1 MAKDTIEISSLQ
13 EGESRILTK
22 NGNGYTVSK
31 IEDNP
36 DYLGEYAQAHIS
48 KDLVSEYNKAL
59 EEAFESA
66 SYKQGDLSHYYDMV
80 AKEKIYSQ
88 SFAKVDLER
97 LSCLSENAQNNL
109 DKILE
114 LNSIIEYYINTDDLI
129 GRVIETVENNTNKSY
144 TIKKKTNTTDTMMTS
159 IKNFCEQID
168 IGYVVGEVTSNT
180 FAKGTTIMYLMG
192 DVQKGWHLSFYPL
205 GVCEIT
211 PIEQDHEPLVVMN
224 VSKLVTGIQRGLSK
238 YFTGEKY
245 QGMVEN
251 KITSM
256 IKENYP
262 PEVYEAYKNK
272 EQYALLDNERCSV
285 VRVNKGDG
293 LMGLSPIVKGLK
305 AEIMLE
311 TIDAVD
317 RKNLIDRAKKIYF
330 QKMRKECLDKDNNKI
345 GNLPNIT
352 GFLQQKLMFAMQ
364 QEDVIYT
371 APPYTESLEILEPK
385 VELTPSEKIME
396 YRNRLLSALGISF
409 ISAEDG
415 SSYTV
420 TNLNYSELLK
430 SINKISKQLE
440 PIFNKYFKLLC
451 FEKGYKLDKCP
462 TMEIEST
469 ELISMESKVAL
480 INTYYTTLGLS
491 RETTFKVLGIDI
503 DIETQRRKQENDK
516 GLNDIFE
523 PYATSYNTNVD
534 EMNNEENK
542 TETEKNIEGKNSNNS
557 KQNKDKDKQQKDK
570 ERMKEKKKEVK

>member
-22 NGNGYTVSK
+22 NGNGYSVSK

-36 DYLGEYAQAHIS
+36 DYLSEYAQAHVS
-48 KDLVSEYNKAL
+48 KDLVSEYYKAY

-129 GRVIETVENNTNKSY
+129 GRVIETVENNTNRSY

-168 IGYVVGEVTSNT
+168 IGYIVGEVTSNT

-224 VSKLVTGIQRGLSK
+224 VSKLVSGIQRSLNK
-238 YFTGEKY
+238 YFMGEKY
-245 QGMVEN
+245 QEMIKN
-251 KITSM
+251 KISSM

-262 PEVYEAYKNK
+262 PEVYEAYVNQ

-352 GFLQQKLMFAMQ
+352 GFLQQQLMFAMQ

-371 APPYTESLEILEPK
+371 APPYAESLEILEPK

-523 PYATSYNTNVD
+523 PYQTSYNTNVAD
-534 EMNNEENK
+534 MQENSKSKEE
-542 TETEKNIEGKNSNNS
+542 TQDKNSNGSTKS
-557 KQNKDKDKQQKDK
+557 KDEEKRQKDL
-570 ERMKEKKKEVK
+570 ERNKEKDNQKA

>member
-1 MAKDTIEISSLQ
+1 MAKDTIEISSLK

-22 NGNGYTVSK
+22 NGNGYSVSK

-36 DYLGEYAQAHIS
+36 DYLSEYAQAHVS
-48 KDLVSEYNKAL
+48 KDLVSEYYKAY

-66 SYKQGDLSHYYDMV
+66 SYKQGGLTHYYDMV

-97 LSCLSENAQNNL
+97 LSYLSENAQNNL

-144 TIKKKTNTTDTMMTS
+144 TIKKKTNTTDTMMAS

-180 FAKGTTIMYLMG
+180 FSKGTTIMYLMG

-224 VSKLVTGIQRGLSK
+224 VSKLVSGIQRGLNK
-238 YFTGEKY
+238 YFMGEKY
-245 QGMVEN
+245 QGMIEN
-251 KITSM
+251 KISSM

-262 PEVYEAYKNK
+262 PEVYEAYKNQ

-285 VRVNKGDG
+285 VRVNKSDG

-352 GFLQQKLMFAMQ
+352 GFLQQQLMFAMQ

-371 APPYTESLEILEPK
+371 APPYAESLEILEPK

-523 PYATSYNTNVD
+523 PYQTSYNVNGQEIGKDNDST
-534 EMNNEENK
+534 K
-542 TETEKNIEGKNSNNS
+542 QETTDKNSNGSTKS
-557 KQNKDKDKQQKDK
+557 KDEEKRQKDM
-570 ERMKEKKKEVK
+570 ERNKEKDNQKV

>member
-22 NGNGYTVSK
+22 NGNGYSVSK

-36 DYLGEYAQAHIS
+36 DYLGEYAQAHVS
-48 KDLVSEYNKAL
+48 KDLVSEYYKAY

-224 VSKLVTGIQRGLSK
+224 VSKLVSGIQRSLNK
-238 YFTGEKY
+238 YFMGEKY
-245 QGMVEN
+245 QEMIKN
-251 KITSM
+251 KISSM

-262 PEVYEAYKNK
+262 PEVYEAYVNQ

-352 GFLQQKLMFAMQ
+352 GFLQQQLMFAMQ

-371 APPYTESLEILEPK
+371 APPYAESLEILEPK

-462 TMEIEST
+462 IMEIEST

-503 DIETQRRKQENDK
+503 DIETQRRKQENDE

-523 PYATSYNTNVD
+523 PYQTSYNVNGQEIGKDNDSTKQETTN
-534 EMNNEENK
+534 
-542 TETEKNIEGKNSNNS
+542 KNSNGSTKS
-557 KQNKDKDKQQKDK
+557 KDEEKRQKDL
-570 ERMKEKKKEVK
+570 ERNKEKDNQKV

>member
-22 NGNGYTVSK
+22 NGNGYSVSK

-36 DYLGEYAQAHIS
+36 DYLGEYAQAHVS
-48 KDLVSEYNKAL
+48 KDLVSEYYKAL

-66 SYKQGDLSHYYDMV
+66 SYKQGNLSHYYDMV

-97 LSCLSENAQNNL
+97 LSCLSENAQVNL

-224 VSKLVTGIQRGLSK
+224 VSKLVSGIQRSLNK
-238 YFTGEKY
+238 YFMGEKY
-245 QGMVEN
+245 QEMIKN
-251 KITSM
+251 KISSM

-262 PEVYEAYKNK
+262 PEVYEAYVNQ

-352 GFLQQKLMFAMQ
+352 GFLQQQLMFAMQ

-371 APPYTESLEILEPK
+371 APPYAESLEILEPK

-462 TMEIEST
+462 IMEIEST

-503 DIETQRRKQENDK
+503 DIETQRRKQENDE

-523 PYATSYNTNVD
+523 PYQTSYNVNGQEIGKDNDSTKQETTN
-534 EMNNEENK
+534 
-542 TETEKNIEGKNSNNS
+542 KNSNGSTKS
-557 KQNKDKDKQQKDK
+557 KDEEKRQKDL
-570 ERMKEKKKEVK
+570 ERNKEKDNQKV

>member
-13 EGESRILTK
+13 DGESRILTK
-22 NGNGYTVSK
+22 NGNGYSISK

-36 DYLGEYAQAHIS
+36 DYLGEYAQTHINR
-48 KDLVSEYNKAL
+48 DLVSEYYKAY

-66 SYKQGDLSHYYDMV
+66 SYKQGGLSHYYDMV

-88 SFAKVDLER
+88 SFARVDLER
-97 LSCLSENAQNNL
+97 LSYLCENAQNNL

-129 GRVIETVENNTNKSY
+129 GRVIETVENNTNRSY
-144 TIKKKTNTTDTMMTS
+144 TIKKKTNTTETMMTS
-159 IKNFCEQID
+159 VKKFCEQID

-192 DVQKGWHLSFYPL
+192 DNQKGWHLSFYPL

-211 PIEQDHEPLVVMN
+211 PIEEDHEPLVVMN
-224 VSKLVTGIQRGLSK
+224 VSKLVSNIQRSLGK

-245 QGMVEN
+245 QGIIEN
-251 KITSM
+251 KISSM
-256 IKENYP
+256 IENNYP
-262 PEVYEAYKNK
+262 PEVYEAYVNK
-272 EQYALLDNERCSV
+272 EQYALLNNERCSV
-285 VRVNKGDG
+285 IRVNKGDS

-305 AEIMLE
+305 SEIMLE

-330 QKMRKECLDKDNNKI
+330 QKMRKECLDKDNSKI

-352 GFLQQKLMFAMQ
+352 GFLQQQLMFAMQ

-371 APPYTESLEILEPK
+371 APPYAESLEILEPK
-385 VELTPSEKIME
+385 VELTPTEKIME

-523 PYATSYNTNVD
+523 PYQTSYNTAGD
-534 EMNNEENK
+534 KIGEEK
-542 TETEKNIEGKNSNNS
+542 TETEKKIEGKNDNNS
-557 KQNKDKDKQQKDK
+557 KRNADANKRADDKARREEQQ
-570 ERMKEKKKEVK
+570 KEVK

>member
-1 MAKDTIEISSLQ
+1 MAKDTIEISSLK

-22 NGNGYTVSK
+22 NGNGYSISK

-36 DYLGEYAQAHIS
+36 DYLGEYAQAHVS
-48 KDLVSEYNKAL
+48 KDLVSEYYKAY

-66 SYKQGDLSHYYDMV
+66 SYKQGGLSHYYDMV

-97 LSCLSENAQNNL
+97 LSYLSENAQNNL

-192 DVQKGWHLSFYPL
+192 DVQKGWHLSSYPL

-224 VSKLVTGIQRGLSK
+224 VSKLVSGIQRSLNK
-238 YFTGEKY
+238 YFMGEKY
-245 QGMVEN
+245 QGMIEN
-251 KITSM
+251 KISSM
-256 IKENYP
+256 LKENYP
-262 PEVYEAYKNK
+262 PEVYEAYENQ

-293 LMGLSPIVKGLK
+293 LMGLSPVVKGLK

-352 GFLQQKLMFAMQ
+352 GFLQQQLMFAMQ

-371 APPYTESLEILEPK
+371 APPYAESLEILEPK

-523 PYATSYNTNVD
+523 PYQTSYNVNGLEVGKDNDST
-534 EMNNEENK
+534 K
-542 TETEKNIEGKNSNNS
+542 QETTDKNSNGSTKS
-557 KQNKDKDKQQKDK
+557 KDEEKRQKDM
-570 ERMKEKKKEVK
+570 ERNKEKDNQKV

>member
-1 MAKDTIEISSLQ
+1 
-13 EGESRILTK
+13 
-22 NGNGYTVSK
+22 
-31 IEDNP
+31 
-36 DYLGEYAQAHIS
+36 
-48 KDLVSEYNKAL
+48 
-59 EEAFESA
+59 
-66 SYKQGDLSHYYDMV
+66 
-80 AKEKIYSQ
+80 
-88 SFAKVDLER
+88 
-97 LSCLSENAQNNL
+97 
-109 DKILE
+109 
-114 LNSIIEYYINTDDLI
+114 
-129 GRVIETVENNTNKSY
+129 
-144 TIKKKTNTTDTMMTS
+144 
-159 IKNFCEQID
+159 
-168 IGYVVGEVTSNT
+168 
-180 FAKGTTIMYLMG
+180 
-192 DVQKGWHLSFYPL
+192 
-205 GVCEIT
+205 
-211 PIEQDHEPLVVMN
+211 
-224 VSKLVTGIQRGLSK
+224 
-238 YFTGEKY
+238 
-245 QGMVEN
+245 
-251 KITSM
+251 
-256 IKENYP
+256 
-262 PEVYEAYKNK
+262 
-272 EQYALLDNERCSV
+272 
-285 VRVNKGDG
+285 
-293 LMGLSPIVKGLK
+293 
-305 AEIMLE
+305 MLE

-523 PYATSYNTNVD
+523 PYQTSYNVNGQEIGKDNDST
-534 EMNNEENK
+534 K
-542 TETEKNIEGKNSNNS
+542 QETTDKNSNGSTKS
-557 KQNKDKDKQQKDK
+557 KDEEKRQKDL
-570 ERMKEKKKEVK
+570 ERNKEKDNQKV

>member
-1 MAKDTIEISSLQ
+1 
-13 EGESRILTK
+13 
-22 NGNGYTVSK
+22 
-31 IEDNP
+31 
-36 DYLGEYAQAHIS
+36 
-48 KDLVSEYNKAL
+48 
-59 EEAFESA
+59 
-66 SYKQGDLSHYYDMV
+66 
-80 AKEKIYSQ
+80 
-88 SFAKVDLER
+88 
-97 LSCLSENAQNNL
+97 
-109 DKILE
+109 
-114 LNSIIEYYINTDDLI
+114 
-129 GRVIETVENNTNKSY
+129 
-144 TIKKKTNTTDTMMTS
+144 MMTS

-224 VSKLVTGIQRGLSK
+224 VSKLVSGIQRSLNK
-238 YFTGEKY
+238 YFMGEKY
-245 QGMVEN
+245 QEMIKN
-251 KITSM
+251 KISSM

-262 PEVYEAYKNK
+262 PEVYEAYVNQ

-352 GFLQQKLMFAMQ
+352 GFLQQQLMFAMQ

-371 APPYTESLEILEPK
+371 APPYAESLEILEPK

-462 TMEIEST
+462 IMEIEST

-503 DIETQRRKQENDK
+503 DIETQRRKQENDE

-523 PYATSYNTNVD
+523 PYQTSYNVNGQEIGKDNDSTKQETTN
-534 EMNNEENK
+534 
-542 TETEKNIEGKNSNNS
+542 KNSNGSTKS
-557 KQNKDKDKQQKDK
+557 KDEEKRQKDL
-570 ERMKEKKKEVK
+570 ERNKEKDNQKV

>member
-1 MAKDTIEISSLQ
+1 
-13 EGESRILTK
+13 
-22 NGNGYTVSK
+22 
-31 IEDNP
+31 
-36 DYLGEYAQAHIS
+36 
-48 KDLVSEYNKAL
+48 
-59 EEAFESA
+59 
-66 SYKQGDLSHYYDMV
+66 
-80 AKEKIYSQ
+80 
-88 SFAKVDLER
+88 
-97 LSCLSENAQNNL
+97 
-109 DKILE
+109 
-114 LNSIIEYYINTDDLI
+114 
-129 GRVIETVENNTNKSY
+129 
-144 TIKKKTNTTDTMMTS
+144 
-159 IKNFCEQID
+159 
-168 IGYVVGEVTSNT
+168 
-180 FAKGTTIMYLMG
+180 
-192 DVQKGWHLSFYPL
+192 
-205 GVCEIT
+205 
-211 PIEQDHEPLVVMN
+211 
-224 VSKLVTGIQRGLSK
+224 
-238 YFTGEKY
+238 
-245 QGMVEN
+245 
-251 KITSM
+251 
-256 IKENYP
+256 
-262 PEVYEAYKNK
+262 
-272 EQYALLDNERCSV
+272 
-285 VRVNKGDG
+285 
-293 LMGLSPIVKGLK
+293 
-305 AEIMLE
+305 MLE

-523 PYATSYNTNVD
+523 PYCTSYNSSAQD
-534 EMNNEENK
+534 IKGEEK
-542 TETEKNIEGKNSNNS
+542 TETENKINNKNNNGSTRS
-557 KQNKDKDKQQKDK
+557 KDEEKRQKDLEK
-570 ERMKEKKKEVK
+570 RKEKNNQKV

>member
-22 NGNGYTVSK
+22 NGNGYSVSK

-36 DYLGEYAQAHIS
+36 DYLGEYAQAHVS
-48 KDLVSEYNKAL
+48 KDLVSEYYKAY

-88 SFAKVDLER
+88 SFGRVDLER
-97 LSCLSENAQNNL
+97 LSYLSENAQINL

-114 LNSIIEYYINTDDLI
+114 LNSIIEYYVNTDDLI

-168 IGYVVGEVTSNT
+168 IGYIVGEVTSNT

-192 DVQKGWHLSFYPL
+192 DIQKGWHLSFYPL
-205 GVCEIT
+205 GICEIT

-224 VSKLVTGIQRGLSK
+224 VSKLVSNIQTSLSK
-238 YFTGEKY
+238 YFIGEKY
-245 QGMVEN
+245 QGMIEN
-251 KITSM
+251 KISSM
-256 IKENYP
+256 IKDNYP
-262 PEVYEAYKNK
+262 SEVYEAYINK
-272 EQYALLDNERCSV
+272 EQYVLLDNERCSV

-293 LMGLSPIVKGLK
+293 LMGLSPIAKGLK
-305 AEIMLE
+305 AEVMLE

-330 QKMRKECLDKDNNKI
+330 QKMRKECLDKDNSKI

-352 GFLQQKLMFAMQ
+352 GFLQQQLMFAMQ

-371 APPYTESLEILEPK
+371 APPYAESLEILEPK

-451 FEKGYKLDKCP
+451 FEKGYKLEKCP

-523 PYATSYNTNVD
+523 PYQTSYNVNGLEVGKD
-534 EMNNEENK
+534 K
-542 TETEKNIEGKNSNNS
+542 TETEKNVEGKNSNNS
-557 KQNKDKDKQQKDK
+557 KQNKDKDKQQIDK
-570 ERMKEKKKEVK
+570 ERRDEQKKEVK

>member
-13 EGESRILTK
+13 DGESRILTK
-22 NGNGYTVSK
+22 NGNGYSISK

-36 DYLGEYAQAHIS
+36 NYLGEYAQAHVS
-48 KDLVSEYNKAL
+48 KDLVSEYYKAY

-66 SYKQGDLSHYYDMV
+66 SYKQGGLTHYYDMV

-97 LSCLSENAQNNL
+97 LSYLSENAQNNL

-144 TIKKKTNTTDTMMTS
+144 TIKKKTNTTETMMNS

-224 VSKLVTGIQRGLSK
+224 VSKLVSTIQRSLNK

-245 QGMVEN
+245 QGMIEN
-251 KITSM
+251 KISSM

-262 PEVYEAYKNK
+262 PEVYEAYINK

-285 VRVNKGDG
+285 VRVNKGDN
-293 LMGLSPIVKGLK
+293 LMGLSPVVKGLK
-305 AEIMLE
+305 AEVMLE

-352 GFLQQKLMFAMQ
+352 GFLQQQLMFAMQ

-371 APPYTESLEILEPK
+371 APPYAESLEILEPK

-516 GLNDIFE
+516 GLNEIFE
-523 PYATSYNTNVD
+523 PYQTSYNTAGD
-534 EMNNEENK
+534 KIGEEK
-542 TETEKNIEGKNSNNS
+542 TETEKKIEGKNDNNS
-557 KQNKDKDKQQKDK
+557 KRNADANKREIDRQRREEQKK
-570 ERMKEKKKEVK
+570 GVK

>member
-1 MAKDTIEISSLQ
+1 MAKDTIEISSLK

-22 NGNGYTVSK
+22 NGNGYSISK

-36 DYLGEYAQAHIS
+36 DYLGEYAQAHVS
-48 KDLVSEYNKAL
+48 KDLVSEYYKAY

-66 SYKQGDLSHYYDMV
+66 SYKQGGLTHYYDMV

-114 LNSIIEYYINTDDLI
+114 LNSIIKYYINTDDLI

-144 TIKKKTNTTDTMMTS
+144 TIKKKTNTTETMMTS

-192 DVQKGWHLSFYPL
+192 DNQKGWHLSFYPL

-211 PIEQDHEPLVVMN
+211 PIEEDHEPLVVMN
-224 VSKLVTGIQRGLSK
+224 VSKLVSNIQRSLGK

-245 QGMVEN
+245 QGIIEN
-251 KITSM
+251 KISSM
-256 IKENYP
+256 IENNYP
-262 PEVYEAYKNK
+262 PEVYEAYVNK
-272 EQYALLDNERCSV
+272 EQYALLNNERCSV

-293 LMGLSPIVKGLK
+293 LYGLSAIVKGLK
-305 AEIMLE
+305 SEIMLE

-352 GFLQQKLMFAMQ
+352 GFLQQQLMFAMQ

-371 APPYTESLEILEPK
+371 APPYAESLEILEPK

-451 FEKGYKLDKCP
+451 FEKGYKLEKCP

-523 PYATSYNTNVD
+523 PYQTSYNTAGD
-534 EMNNEENK
+534 KIGEEK
-542 TETEKNIEGKNSNNS
+542 TEVEKNVEGKNSNNS
-557 KQNKDKDKQQKDK
+557 KQNKDKDKQQIDK
-570 ERMKEKKKEVK
+570 ERRDEQKKETK